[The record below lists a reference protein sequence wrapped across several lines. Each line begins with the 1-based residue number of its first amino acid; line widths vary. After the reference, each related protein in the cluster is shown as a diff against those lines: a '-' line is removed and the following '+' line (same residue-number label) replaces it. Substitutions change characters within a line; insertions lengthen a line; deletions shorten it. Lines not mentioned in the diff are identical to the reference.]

1 MASALHSKAP
11 ASIISSASSTL
22 RRRLPLVGALCVLS
36 LGFANLTTP
45 SLSSSFKTGCAQ
57 SLLGLRFARQSSNQ
71 RVQWFSRMADSGSS
85 SVPSVVVYVTV
96 PNKEAGLKLATS
108 IIKEK
113 LAACV
118 NRVPG
123 VESVYEWKGEVQTD
137 SEELLI
143 IKTRESLLGAL
154 TEHVKA
160 NHEYELPE
168 VIAMPI
174 VGGNLQYLEWIKN
187 NTKD

>member
-1 MASALHSKAP
+1 MEAAS
-11 ASIISSASSTL
+11 
-22 RRRLPLVGALCVLS
+22 
-36 LGFANLTTP
+36 TT
-45 SLSSSFKTGCAQ
+45 
-57 SLLGLRFARQSSNQ
+57 
-71 RVQWFSRMADSGSS
+71 
-85 SVPSVVVYVTV
+85 VPSIVVYVTV
-96 PNKEAGLKLATS
+96 PNKEAGKKLAAS
-108 IIKEK
+108 IVKER

-123 VESVYEWKGEVQTD
+123 VESVYEWKGEIQTD

-160 NHEYELPE
+160 NHEYDVPE

-174 VGGNLQYLEWIKN
+174 TGGNTQYLEWLTN
-187 NTKD
+187 STRD